1 MIDVLAFPPDVS
13 ALEQMREVRL
23 ARCSELERRARL
35 AWFVSVALFMTW
47 VADVAAVFEHDSGV
61 LPAAF
66 GLASLAL
73 AVAIVAAHGLG
84 RILYGRAQRLRHATE
99 RGFAAVRLD
108 QADELLALA
117 ARDAAVAQYLRMV
130 GRQRRALRWIE
141 HVALVRWPQRVP
153 DADIAGSQSRRATG
167 PIPDDGDLASAAGVV
182 RAVFLGGL
190 AWVLLFVIF
199 VG

>member
-1 MIDVLAFPPDVS
+1 LAFPPDVS

-23 ARCSELERRARL
+23 ARCGELERRARL
-35 AWFVSVALFMTW
+35 AWFVSVAFFMTW

-66 GLASLAL
+66 GVASLAL

-84 RILYGRAQRLRHATE
+84 RLLYGRAQRLRRVTE
-99 RGFAAVRLD
+99 RSFTAVRLD
-108 QADELLALA
+108 EAEELLALA

-153 DADIAGSQSRRATG
+153 DPYIAGSQSRRATG
-167 PIPDDGDLASAAGVV
+167 PDLASAAGVF
-182 RAVFLGGL
+182 RAAFLGGF
-190 AWVLLFVIF
+190 AWAVLLFVIF
-199 VG
+199 AG